1 MSIHPNQACR
11 EDKSRMKPESRK
23 GATSRMYVSPTTSP
37 GLWIRGKRAAPL
49 AVSRPGFWH

>member
-1 MSIHPNQACR
+1 
-11 EDKSRMKPESRK
+11 MKPESRK

-37 GLWIRGKRAAPL
+37 GMWIRGKRAAPL